1 MAIDALLTTA
11 QKLLDSLFGSRQPG
25 TSVLQI
31 DRDLDV
37 DHPAAQTLTAPIP
50 IPPPATE
57 TLRRS
62 GLSWTQRS
70 LNWLR
75 ATTAAMRP
83 DTLKELFWNGFS
95 FISER
100 LLHHTTHPDNDDFRD
115 NTPVTVDR
123 IKPPSSSAHTA
134 HNVSPFSQ
142 DYELVWRENPVDY
155 ISPAGFESIAS
166 LLRAWKDD
174 IEAGHVVRCPSPQP
188 IVRRFDDG
196 SHSETRLS
204 VVVHNFMFERAGRN
218 TEQAWKDAVV
228 EFLKAIEATE
238 RWISGLYAPESFE
251 AMKAQGIVSYEDLK
265 ASAQQFWDSR
275 CGLCAVGDFLV
286 FAIHE
291 THQWGHPGMHL
302 SQLSLMKLLVDLE
315 AFHRQQPILSFVLVE
330 RQSRAPGYLYDDE
343 DGAVEPVAAE
353 ELRSLWLGSRTGAAV
368 SSRESHTSL
377 PCRVYG
383 KSSLN
388 VRTQESLRKSR
399 IVNAAAASLKASR
412 RLANGSGSL
421 LVSPSRSLLSERY
434 RSTTRDCSHRM
445 KLDALPFIKDYQ
457 ITAKRKATT
466 ATPDLRQFK
475 RSRLE
480 KATRT
485 DARKAKAEAEA
496 AAAVAASVPLPP
508 SPAATE
514 STSDEEVDIESAA
527 AVEDAFRQQRLPWA
541 TIFPEDDDDEEST
554 FPRLRISTAKA
565 DELRLIAEK
574 KRATQE
580 AARLKREAEIRR
592 KEEDRRHK
600 EEEELA
606 RKSGLR
612 QPSRKVIVSLSDSW
626 HSRVNA
632 AICADPNKDIAKS
645 PEGTA
650 LRRNDFKTVVSKSEW
665 LNDEIVNG
673 FLLHLANYINRKAG
687 ITNPKTQTPKCH
699 AFTSFFWKPLSTKG
713 AAGTERWMKRVGVTK
728 DNFLKIDTILIP
740 ICESSHWTLVVVRPG
755 RATITH
761 MDSLGSRGAGRPAV
775 TNIVMRW
782 VKDLLK
788 DSFSGKWRVQHYD
801 SPRQTNGWDCGVHTI
816 TNALF
821 LSLGLDPSFYGAVD
835 MPLQR
840 DRIAATL
847 INGGFSGELDL
858 SGL

>member
-1 MAIDALLTTA
+1 
-11 QKLLDSLFGSRQPG
+11 
-25 TSVLQI
+25 
-31 DRDLDV
+31 
-37 DHPAAQTLTAPIP
+37 
-50 IPPPATE
+50 
-57 TLRRS
+57 
-62 GLSWTQRS
+62 
-70 LNWLR
+70 
-75 ATTAAMRP
+75 MRP
-83 DTLKELFWNGFS
+83 DTFKELLWNGFS

-100 LLHHTTHPDNDDFRD
+100 LLHHTTPATDETSVRVTSDDPLAQD
-115 NTPVTVDR
+115 LVTVDR
-123 IKPPSSSAHTA
+123 IKPPSSSPLAA
-134 HNVSPFSQ
+134 YIVSPFSQ
-142 DYELVWRENPVDY
+142 DYELIWRDNPVDY
-155 ISPAGFESIAS
+155 ISTAGFESIAS

-174 IEAGHVVRCPSPQP
+174 IEAGHVARCHYPQP

-204 VVVHNFMFERAGRN
+204 AVVHNFMFERSGHN
-218 TEQAWKDAVV
+218 TEKSWKDAVV

-238 RWISGLYAPESFE
+238 RWISVFYAPENFE
-251 AMKAQGIVSYEDLK
+251 TMKAQGVVQYEDLRT
-265 ASAQQFWDSR
+265 SAQQFWDSR
-275 CGLCAVGDFLV
+275 CGLCAVGDFLA

-315 AFHRQQPILSFVLVE
+315 AFHRQQPILSFVVVE

-343 DGAVEPVAAE
+343 DGAVEPVTVE
-353 ELRSLWLGSRTGAAV
+353 ELRKLWLGSRAGAAAG
-368 SSRESHTSL
+368 SRESRAL
-377 PCRVYG
+377 PPCRVYG

-388 VRTQESLRKSR
+388 VRTQEALRRSR

-412 RLANGSGSL
+412 RLADGRGPL
-421 LVSPSRSLLSERY
+421 LISPSRPLLSERY
-434 RSTTRDCSHRM
+434 RSASSDRASRL
-445 KLDALPFIKDYQ
+445 KLDALPFIKEYQ
-457 ITAKRKATT
+457 ISAKRKATT
-466 ATPDLRQFK
+466 ATPDPRRLK

-496 AAAVAASVPLPP
+496 AATAAALVPLPP

-514 STSDEEVDIESAA
+514 TTSDEELDNESVA
-527 AVEDAFRQQRLPWA
+527 AVEDASHQQRLPWA
-541 TIFPEDDDDEEST
+541 TIFPEDDEDDASV

-592 KEEDRRHK
+592 KEEERRRK
-600 EEEELA
+600 EEEELS
-606 RKSGLR
+606 RKTGLR
-612 QPSRKVIVSLSDSW
+612 KPARKVIASLSDFW

-673 FLLHLANYINRKAG
+673 FLLHLANYINGKAG

-761 MDSLGSRGAGRPAV
+761 MDSLGSRGAGRPVV
-775 TNIVMRW
+775 TNTVMRW

-788 DSFSGKWRVQHYD
+788 DSFSDKWRVQHYD

-821 LSLGLDPSFYGAVD
+821 LSLGLDPSFYGAVE

>member
-1 MAIDALLTTA
+1 
-11 QKLLDSLFGSRQPG
+11 
-25 TSVLQI
+25 
-31 DRDLDV
+31 
-37 DHPAAQTLTAPIP
+37 
-50 IPPPATE
+50 
-57 TLRRS
+57 
-62 GLSWTQRS
+62 
-70 LNWLR
+70 
-75 ATTAAMRP
+75 MRP
-83 DTLKELFWNGFS
+83 DTLKELLWNGFS

-100 LLHHTTHPDNDDFRD
+100 LLHHTAPADDRGANATAD
-115 NTPVTVDR
+115 DTLNQDTITVDR
-123 IKPPSSSAHTA
+123 IKPPSSSAHAAQTF
-134 HNVSPFSQ
+134 SSFSQ
-142 DYELVWRENPVDY
+142 DYELIWRDEPLDY
-155 ISPAGFESIAS
+155 ISPGGFESMAS

-174 IEAGHVVRCPSPQP
+174 LEAGNVARCPYPQP

-204 VVVHNFMFERAGRN
+204 AVVHNFMFERSGQN

-238 RWISGLYAPESFE
+238 RWISVLYAPENFE
-251 AMKAQGIVSYEDLK
+251 VMKVQGVVPYEDFK

-275 CGLCAVGDFLV
+275 CGLCAIGDFLA

-343 DGAVEPVAAE
+343 DGAVEAVAAE
-353 ELRSLWLGSRTGAAV
+353 ELRDLWLGSRTDAIAG
-368 SSRESHTSL
+368 SWQSRASP

-388 VRTQESLRKSR
+388 VRTKEALRRSR

-412 RLANGSGSL
+412 RLADGSGPL

-434 RSTTRDCSHRM
+434 RAASNDRSNRM

-457 ITAKRKATT
+457 ISAKRKATT
-466 ATPDLRQFK
+466 ATPDPRQFK

-480 KATRT
+480 EAIMT
-485 DARKAKAEAEA
+485 DARKAKAEAEVA
-496 AAAVAASVPLPP
+496 AATAASVPLPP
-508 SPAATE
+508 SPAVTE
-514 STSDEEVDIESAA
+514 PTSDDEIDIESIP
-527 AVEDAFRQQRLPWA
+527 AVEDAGRQRRLPWA
-541 TIFPEDDDDEEST
+541 AIFPEDDEDDESA

-580 AARLKREAEIRR
+580 AARLKREAEVRR
-592 KEEDRRHK
+592 KEEERRRK

-612 QPSRKVIVSLSDSW
+612 QPTRKVIASLSDSW

-632 AICADPNKDIAKS
+632 AIRADPNKDIAKS

-673 FLLHLANYINRKAG
+673 FLLHLANYINGKAG

-761 MDSLGSRGAGRPAV
+761 MDSLGNRGAGRAAV

-788 DSFSGKWRVQHYD
+788 DSFSDKWRVQHYD

-821 LSLGLDPSFYGAVD
+821 LSLGLDPSFYGAVE

-858 SGL
+858 IGL